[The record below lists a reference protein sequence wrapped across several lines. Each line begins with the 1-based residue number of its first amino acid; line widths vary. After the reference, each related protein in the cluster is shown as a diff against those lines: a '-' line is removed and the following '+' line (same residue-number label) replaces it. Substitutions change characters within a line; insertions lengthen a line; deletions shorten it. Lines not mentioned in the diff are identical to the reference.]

1 MSINAWLKPLCPPW
15 RAVRCGIIAALLAA
29 LVPVAQARQQ
39 MPVTVTVAKRG
50 DITQRISVVG
60 TLAAREEVQ
69 VHPSATGRE
78 IQHILLEIGQRVQQ
92 GQPLALFDKTDALLA
107 LDKNTVSAL
116 RARAAVAVE
125 AGKVDVALVAER
137 EARRKLE
144 RSQALQAKGI
154 VSEQVLDDNR
164 NAYDRAVAETALA
177 RQSLALAQAEEQ
189 LITQERKEIELT
201 IERST
206 LRAPAPGLIL
216 ERNARLGVMTSS
228 SGDPLF
234 RIAKDGKIEF
244 VAEVMET
251 NFVRLRE
258 GMRAQIAVPGRD
270 EPVAGTLRLNAA
282 QLDPKTRSG
291 TVRVAL
297 DEGEGLIPGVFARG
311 VIDMSTR
318 TNVLLPATAV
328 RSMRGS
334 HSVYVVRDDVVEA
347 RSVRIGARQDD
358 LVEILAGVED
368 GEMIVL
374 KAGGFLK
381 DQDRVEPVV
390 ISAEGDPQREVSQ
403 TVSFDR
409 SEGTAH

>member
-1 MSINAWLKPLCPPW
+1 
-15 RAVRCGIIAALLAA
+15 
-29 LVPVAQARQQ
+29 
-39 MPVTVTVAKRG
+39 
-50 DITQRISVVG
+50 
-60 TLAAREEVQ
+60 
-69 VHPSATGRE
+69 
-78 IQHILLEIGQRVQQ
+78 
-92 GQPLALFDKTDALLA
+92 
-107 LDKNTVSAL
+107 
-116 RARAAVAVE
+116 
-125 AGKVDVALVAER
+125 
-137 EARRKLE
+137 
-144 RSQALQAKGI
+144 
-154 VSEQVLDDNR
+154 
-164 NAYDRAVAETALA
+164 
-177 RQSLALAQAEEQ
+177 
-189 LITQERKEIELT
+189 
-201 IERST
+201 
-206 LRAPAPGLIL
+206 
-216 ERNARLGVMTSS
+216 MTSS

-244 VAEVMET
+244 VAEVTET

-297 DEGEGLIPGVFARG
+297 DESKGLIPGVFARG

-318 TNVLLPATAV
+318 SNVLLPAMAV

-347 RSVRIGARQDD
+347 RSVRIGVRQDD

-381 DQDRVEPVV
+381 DQDRVVPVV

-409 SEGTAH
+409 SEGTPR